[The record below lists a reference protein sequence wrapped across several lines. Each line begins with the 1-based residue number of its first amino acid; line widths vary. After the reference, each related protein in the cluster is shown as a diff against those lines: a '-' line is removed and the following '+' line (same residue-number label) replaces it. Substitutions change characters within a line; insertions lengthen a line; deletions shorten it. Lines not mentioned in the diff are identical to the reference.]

1 MSATRKL
8 NQDYVNNT
16 LIPNYAAVAFRTEH
30 GGNAATLSGF
40 SYAGSNSSYSFGLF
54 QYDVGAKGAEPAQN
68 FLTSIGFNSTQLS
81 QLSQHGG
88 LDPAVQ
94 DALSAQ
100 LNLALQNPVNQAAL
114 DQLNINR
121 GQDLVSQ
128 VQNALDKIDRANPS
142 VALQIYASQELQL
155 RLMDYANQ
163 YNLDSTGAK
172 AYMTHLLSGQS
183 VLMPSGNTLA
193 LAPGQILTGAQ
204 LNSLV
209 MNTQQGVANDE
220 MFLTRSVA

>member
-1 MSATRKL
+1 
-8 NQDYVNNT
+8 
-16 LIPNYAAVAFRTEH
+16 
-30 GGNAATLSGF
+30 
-40 SYAGSNSSYSFGLF
+40 
-54 QYDVGAKGAEPAQN
+54 
-68 FLTSIGFNSTQLS
+68 
-81 QLSQHGG
+81 
-88 LDPAVQ
+88 VQ